1 MREAGG
7 QHRGRASRAMLTG
20 DYVLLLV
27 LGGRQVFII
36 ETEQTNKPKVGHA
49 QTSDE
54 RVS

>member
-7 QHRGRASRAMLTG
+7 QHRRRASRAMLTG

-36 ETEQTNKPKVGHA
+36 ETEQTKPKVGHA